1 MPRGRVPAEEDR
13 TVQATAEPPA
23 EEPAERQDR
32 PDARAPMSPSG
43 LLALQQ
49 SAGNAAVQR
58 AILARNGDGATAT
71 ATPSGAK
78 TPDQAFADAL
88 AAKDFDKLAVILN
101 SVFTWS
107 DAGDEIDTLDEDQC
121 RRLDDAARRVLPAAG
136 AARIAIFARAR
147 LGELGVDEAKQ
158 APGAGYGE
166 MEMEVIKVTD
176 GDPGKKSYEYSM
188 KIKFTPDEAACD
200 ADSIAFI
207 QRVRLVDT
215 KTGANKDWDQVN
227 RERATTR
234 QSSIDR
240 IPGKEQG
247 WYGVA
252 NDLKDQ
258 GNLQT
263 WVRGGGMKEA
273 WMTDAPGAAIPNTTW
288 EFETAAVSRSG
299 SDAGTVYGV
308 ITWGF
313 TVDDKLKVSGMPN
326 LTFNKPTSD
335 FSAAVAAWN
344 KQAKG
349 PAAKRT
355 APNQK
360 DLPALQ

>member
-1 MPRGRVPAEEDR
+1 VPRAHVIGEEGRPVEKA
-13 TVQATAEPPA
+13 AEPP
-23 EEPAERQDR
+23 EPVEI
-32 PDARAPMSPSG
+32 PDARDPMSAFG

-49 SAGNAAVQR
+49 SAGNVAVQR
-58 AILARNGDGATAT
+58 AILARNGGGATAT
-71 ATPSGAK
+71 AAPTGAK

-88 AAKDFDKLAVILN
+88 AAKDWDKLAVILN
-101 SVFTWS
+101 SVFSWS
-107 DAGDEIDTLDEDQC
+107 DAGDKIDTLDADQC
-121 RRLDDAARRVLPAAG
+121 RWLDDAARRVLPAAA
-136 AARIAIFARAR
+136 AARIAIFARSR
-147 LGELGVDEAKQ
+147 LGDLGVDEAHQ

-166 MEMEVIKVTD
+166 MEMEVISVTD
-176 GDPGKKSYEYSM
+176 GVVGTKSYEYSM
-188 KIKFTPDEAACD
+188 KIKFKPEVAAVK

-240 IPGKEQG
+240 IPGKDQG

-252 NDLKDQ
+252 NDLTDQ

-263 WVRGGGMKEA
+263 WVRGGTKTEA
-273 WMTDAPGAAIPNTTW
+273 FMTDAPGAAIPDTTW

-299 SDAGTVYGV
+299 PDTGTVYGV

-313 TVDDKLKVSGMPN
+313 TVDDKLKVTGMPN

-335 FSAAVAAWN
+335 FSAAIATWN

-355 APNQK
+355 SPNQAE
-360 DLPALQ
+360 LPAVQ